1 MGNETNVT
9 CEDVELTSEQG
20 IFLKNCAW
28 WIEVCGNLP
37 ISIIGVVLNF
47 IAVLVLSTSSM
58 RSNFFNRL
66 LFVLAIFDSLYL
78 VCEISEVFRHRYP
91 TVGLQRAFVNFVYP
105 IRSVFMCSSIF
116 MTIALTIERYQAI
129 TNPIEY
135 RARGSSNMMKRL
147 LCYVMPVLIFS
158 ILYYIPKYVDLDV
171 DEVLKCINGTQT
183 KFKLWFY
190 NLPLSLASA

>member
-9 CEDVELTSEQG
+9 CEDVELTAEQG
-20 IFLKNCAW
+20 KFLKNCAW

-37 ISIIGVVLNF
+37 IAIIGVVLNV

-66 LFVLAIFDSLYL
+66 LFILAIFDSLYL

-91 TVGLQRAFVNFVYP
+91 TFGQQHAFVNFVYP

-135 RARGSSNMMKRL
+135 RARGSSNMMNPAGSKSLIVFVVLAIACIVGFASRL
-147 LCYVMPVLIFS
+147 FAVIRFRAQS
-158 ILYYIPKYVDLDV
+158 
-171 DEVLKCINGTQT
+171 
-183 KFKLWFY
+183 
-190 NLPLSLASA
+190 